1 MPTDRRTVVKRSG
14 SVSGSTTR
22 RKIWRGDAPNV
33 CATRM
38 RARASR
44 STAAWAPT
52 TTLRKVAIKIRKNL
66 EASPMPSHT
75 TASGIR
81 AIFGSGRR
89 NCTKGLSAA
98 ASGSDI
104 PISSPSGTPI
114 IIAQANAPSERAR
127 LTAMFCHSGT

>member
-1 MPTDRRTVVKRSG
+1 MGNAARSAARRRT
-14 SVSGSTTR
+14 
-22 RKIWRGDAPNV
+22 
-33 CATRM
+33 
-38 RARASR
+38 
-44 STAAWAPT
+44 STAATSITAT
-52 TTLRKVAIKIRKNL
+52 Q
-66 EASPMPSHT
+66 HT